1 MLLLCLVYSVI
12 DSFVDSDNV
21 LIRYIRSYMGQLDV
35 EYSSTMVLLYSAVV
49 FAIVGLVF
57 LLTRRLVFYADERGA

>member
-35 EYSSTMVLLYSAVV
+35 EYSSTMVLLYSVVV